1 MKDRNLRIIN
11 SILLIFIGLTI
22 LMIIMKLPQNAISYN
37 TTEKKI
43 KINIS
48 WRELGRIIKDSY
60 KNLFKGSLGVDSKGN
75 SVWRE
80 IKPFFKNTLILIL
93 STIVISILLGI
104 PIGAYNTKKARTKE
118 GIRRTLWKTILK
130 SFPEPLIILVL
141 YLIILKVFNFKS
153 IVLRNTFKISFKDYI
168 VPIIALSIFP
178 IMKASKITSESIIA
192 TYDSQYLISAKLKGA
207 SNVKI
212 FKDHLIK
219 NVFIDSM
226 EEFSSLMALIFAN
239 LVVVEYLFYFP
250 GLINKLIESYVNKD
264 MNTVFSIAFVIG
276 LIFIIINVVFRII
289 KNVIDPINDE
299 DVSSGNKVII

>member
-130 SFPEPLIILVL
+130 SLPEPLIILVL

>member
-1 MKDRNLRIIN
+1 
-11 SILLIFIGLTI
+11 
-22 LMIIMKLPQNAISYN
+22 MIIMKLPQNAISYN

-75 SVWRE
+75 CVWRE

-130 SFPEPLIILVL
+130 SLPEPLIILVL